1 VLLSRSRSVRARCLA
16 DIASARWTS
25 RSPAISSLSRRLASR
40 DQRSMWNS
48 IPPQHAI
55 CPSSLTSR
63 ACLSHRAR
71 PSMVSSPSLAHGT
84 PPNKWLISHGDP
96 HGDRFSKLSLCALF
110 SLTRSASLPTLHP
123 VSPVLWGRAL
133 KEATPRS
140 GHTHTHMR
148 LTDIKRPQAT
158 SDRSFL

>member
-25 RSPAISSLSRRLASR
+25 RSPAISSLSRRLASL

-140 GHTHTHMR
+140 GHTHMR